1 MHTHTHTHTNSL
13 SSFSLT
19 HTHSHI
25 LSSQELGAI
34 MCAVVVD
41 GNKAS
46 NAFFKNKP
54 SENVEVFQSFDLH
67 NFHFFSGLI
76 LARYCLI
83 NYLILLR
90 YSSIFFSVFSFAV
103 LFCTNFYQCN
113 LLLLFVSLPII
124 STCLHFSL
132 LLISHPIPFNY
143 LLPSLHLSSSIFLSI
158 LISSFSLF

>member
-1 MHTHTHTHTNSL
+1 MLVVSDWLFFPSSSHTLSHSNTHTHILTQSHTHTLTLWNTHSQSHTRTLTHTHTNSL

-67 NFHFFSGLI
+67 NFHFFSGLF
-76 LARYCLI
+76 
-83 NYLILLR
+83 
-90 YSSIFFSVFSFAV
+90 SSS
-103 LFCTNFYQCN
+103 
-113 LLLLFVSLPII
+113 LLFDKLFDSA
-124 STCLHFSL
+124 
-132 LLISHPIPFNY
+132 
-143 LLPSLHLSSSIFLSI
+143 
-158 LISSFSLF
+158 SLFVYFFLCLLFLRPFLL